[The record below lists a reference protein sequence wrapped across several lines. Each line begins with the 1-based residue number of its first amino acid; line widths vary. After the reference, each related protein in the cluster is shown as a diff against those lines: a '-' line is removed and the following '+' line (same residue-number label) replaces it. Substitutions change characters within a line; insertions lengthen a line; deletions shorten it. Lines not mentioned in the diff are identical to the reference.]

1 MYSASSDPLAIATA
15 VPDVGDLLSEY
26 NRAMIN
32 STQGNLTTKFD
43 DVRFARWAGQRDDG
57 KKHSN
62 LRNEGDPAWP
72 FEGASDVRNR
82 LIDSTCNE
90 LSSLLVTA
98 FERATIRA
106 SEVEMQDMSISGIAT
121 TLLHWVRDNK
131 MPLELRREAELG
143 AQYAFQYGWTAFF
156 VGWRQN
162 ISKREQP
169 VTMNEIVAL
178 AQQSQSDR
186 PRGKANG

>member
-1 MYSASSDPLAIATA
+1 MYSASSDPLAIATN

-26 NRAMIN
+26 GRAMVN

-43 DVRFARWAGQRDDG
+43 DIRFARWAGQSDDG

-90 LSSLLVTA
+90 LSSLLLTA
-98 FERATIRA
+98 FERSNIRA
-106 SEVEMQDMSISGIAT
+106 NGVELNDTSISGIAT
-121 TLLHWVRDNK
+121 TLLR
-131 MPLELRREAELG
+131 
-143 AQYAFQYGWTAFF
+143 
-156 VGWRQN
+156 
-162 ISKREQP
+162 
-169 VTMNEIVAL
+169 
-178 AQQSQSDR
+178 
-186 PRGKANG
+186 

>member
-1 MYSASSDPLAIATA
+1 MYSPSTDPLAIATNI
-15 VPDVGDLLSEY
+15 PDVGDLLSEY

-43 DVRFARWAGQRDDG
+43 DIRFARWAGQSDDG

-62 LRNEGDPAWP
+62 LRNDGDPAWP

-90 LSSLLVTA
+90 LSALLVTA

-106 SEVEMQDMSISGIAT
+106 SETELNDTSISGVAT

-143 AQYAFQYGWTAFF
+143 AQYAFQYG
-156 VGWRQN
+156 
-162 ISKREQP
+162 
-169 VTMNEIVAL
+169 
-178 AQQSQSDR
+178 
-186 PRGKANG
+186 